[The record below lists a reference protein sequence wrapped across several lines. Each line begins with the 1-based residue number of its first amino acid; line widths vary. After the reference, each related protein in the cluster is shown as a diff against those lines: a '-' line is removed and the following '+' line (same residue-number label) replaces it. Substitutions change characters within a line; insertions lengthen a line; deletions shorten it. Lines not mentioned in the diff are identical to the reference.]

1 MERFVN
7 LCSPE
12 VVNRNPTRHTLM
24 DEGTPTTFL
33 GLDESDEGPWDVVVL
48 PVPYE
53 MTTSWGEGTE
63 LGPAAAITASSQ
75 VELYDPLLDEE
86 LPCGLAFHTA
96 KAWSSEAGTLREQ
109 LDSIREYL
117 EPWFDGVAFPLVLG
131 GEHGLL
137 PPLVEALS
145 AHPALAGDLSRL
157 TIVQID
163 AHADLRDSLNG
174 ERFSHG
180 TALRRALDA
189 GVGGLVQI
197 GIRALCRDEAEF
209 AAADGRVET
218 FYARDL
224 FNPSDGQ
231 AGWEVLLARIEE
243 LSGPVWLTFDIDGLD
258 GALVPDTG
266 TPVPGGLT
274 HWGAVEIIE
283 RLFASE
289 ARILGADVNEIAP
302 GEDRLTQFNAALIAT
317 KIIAAQIA
325 NGA

>member
-1 MERFVN
+1 
-7 LCSPE
+7 
-12 VVNRNPTRHTLM
+12 M
-24 DEGTPTTFL
+24 DGGSEAGSDAGSTPGSGLGNDLAGPSTFL
-33 GLDESDEGPWDVVVL
+33 GLEESDDGPWDVVVL

-63 LGPAAAITASSQ
+63 HGPAAAIEASSQ
-75 VELYDPLLDEE
+75 VELYDPILDEE

-96 KAWSSEAGTLREQ
+96 EAWGSDAGTLLGQ
-109 LDSIREYL
+109 LESIREYL
-117 EPWFDGVAFPLVLG
+117 KPWFDGAAFPLVLG

-145 AHPALAGDLSRL
+145 GHPALAGDLSGL
-157 TIVQID
+157 TIVQVD

-180 TALRRALDA
+180 TAARRALDA

-209 AAADGRVET
+209 AAADDRVET

-224 FNPSDGQ
+224 FSPSDGQ
-231 AGWEVLLARIEE
+231 AGWEALLARIDN

-289 ARILGADVNEIAP
+289 ANILGADVNEIAP

-317 KIIAAQIA
+317 KILAAHIASRL
-325 NGA
+325 